1 MIGITSST
9 ETRSA
14 YVCTSPV
21 GGMQDLFSSDLTS
34 FGLGS
39 VNVSASK
46 SIFVDF
52 ASYMP
57 LVESESSSR
66 AIKINDMLI
75 EQRRILYDML
85 ANSPLDDDSQPQDF
99 FEEMRNTNDDSQC
112 FNQIMKIFLGAYK
125 KRDDSM
131 IIRTLRFMQHFK
143 YDEIGQVGVSAAR
156 MSLLDSKNL
165 DIQSAALSLVLCW
178 KSSEFRDV
186 IADYH
191 VPKDP
196 FIKIKMQKVSEW
208 YTLEK

>member
-9 ETRSA
+9 ETLSA